1 MPMRMR
7 SFLSK
12 EIAGRIAQ
20 ERAAPAF
27 TARPVEPA
35 NDGDGD
41 PVELSHDRLGRAR
54 ELVGHRDDRRLQ
66 HVTGRVLL
74 AEIALDRFEP
84 GHTDRDVG
92 QSLSPGPPERVGDD
106 DAQVV
111 PRQGP
116 QPGAHLPRGAV
127 RVLGQK
133 AGGVGVDVRLVHARV
148 GADPA
153 VLGLDDQ
160 HALVLPHDAAAL
172 AEYDLDQPR
181 ISPEVLYHTRGLGR
195 GSDVREPDR
204 ATLGLGHDF
213 LADHEEVACL
223 ERCCLRGRGVSDEA
237 RKVVAATDLGQSFDA
252 DHLVARRHA
261 QASGLRRPRRA
272 GTSSEASNRALRVGG
287 PRSRSKARSSGG
299 SMSRPM
305 PGSLR
310 TSGRRPA
317 ARAATRWLSNEGSP
331 NLSGI
336 TSGGS
341 RSAALVPKPD
351 SEGTN
356 TTPGGSRDASA
367 SARSSPG
374 VTHGTS
380 PGMVRKRFAPWMRAA
395 CCAWATASVWPR
407 LVSSR
412 SVPAP

>member
-181 ISPEVLYHTRGLGR
+181 ISPELLCHPR
-195 GSDVREPDR
+195 
-204 ATLGLGHDF
+204 
-213 LADHEEVACL
+213 CL

-272 GTSSEASNRALRVGG
+272 GTSSEASNRALRVAG
-287 PRSRSKARSSGG
+287 PRSRSKARSSGA